1 VWGISLNI
9 ILNVNFKFGLVERPA
24 IGGIHQLNK
33 FTLASAVFTAL
44 LATQA
49 TAEDID
55 WRYFG
60 AVPVAHDVGKIV
72 QAGFDRVEERTGGK
86 LSIEYLFYGETPY
99 KTGEGLTLLRDG
111 LVELTEWL
119 PAYNAGSYPLL
130 TGPELPFAASDYV
143 STKELHEQAR
153 IGWENP
159 AIQSYE
165 NELLGQ
171 HNAVRLTRLF
181 YEPMNLWF
189 KDDLDGYGDI
199 AGRKIRTIS
208 PEQAEF
214 VSAMGGTPVA
224 IPGAE
229 VYTSL
234 QRGLVDGTVIGS
246 SAIESFK
253 LLEVINTA
261 YLANVQLL
269 STGML
274 ASQASMDTLPENI
287 KSILLEEME
296 AVQSEARAFIA
307 DQEGRDLARFEAGGM
322 KIVRPSETDYDFMRQ
337 VARESVWPAWAERAG
352 ERSEQ
357 FLDAVTTGDN

>member
-1 VWGISLNI
+1 MRKV
-9 ILNVNFKFGLVERPA
+9 
-24 IGGIHQLNK
+24 
-33 FTLASAVFTAL
+33 TLAAAAFSALFAIE
-44 LATQA
+44 A
-49 TAEDID
+49 TAAETD

-60 AVPVAHDVGKIV
+60 AVPVAHDVGKIIK
-72 QAGFDRVEERTGGK
+72 AGFDRVEERTDGR

-111 LVELTEWL
+111 LVDLTEWL

-130 TGPELPFAASDYV
+130 TGPELPFAAADYV
-143 STKELHEQAR
+143 PTTELHEQAR
-153 IGWENP
+153 NAWDNP
-159 AIQSYE
+159 AIQSFE
-165 NELLGQ
+165 TELLDQ
-171 HNAVRLTRLF
+171 HNAVRVTRLF

-189 KDDLDGYGDI
+189 KGDLNGYADL
-199 AGRKIRTIS
+199 AGKKIRTIS

-224 IPGAE
+224 IPGPE

-246 SAIESFK
+246 SAIESFN

-274 ASQASMDTLPENI
+274 ASQTSMDALPEDVKAI
-287 KSILLEEME
+287 FLEEME
-296 AVQSEARAFIA
+296 AVQAEARAFIA

-322 KIVRPSETDYDFMRQ
+322 KILRPSEADYDAMRQ
-337 VARESVWPAWAERAG
+337 VARDAVWPAWAERAG
-352 ERSEQ
+352 ERSGQ
-357 FLDAVTTGDN
+357 FLEAVTGGDQ

>member
-1 VWGISLNI
+1 M
-9 ILNVNFKFGLVERPA
+9 R
-24 IGGIHQLNK
+24 K
-33 FTLASAVFTAL
+33 FTLAAAAFSALF
-44 LATQA
+44 ATQA
-49 TAEDID
+49 AAADIE

-72 QAGFDRVEERTGGK
+72 KAGFDRVEERTDGRF
-86 LSIEYLFYGETPY
+86 SIEYLFYGETPY

-130 TGPELPFAASDYV
+130 TGPELPFAAADYAP
-143 STKELHEQAR
+143 TKELHDQAR
-153 IGWENP
+153 MGWENP
-159 AIQSYE
+159 EILSYE
-165 NELLGQ
+165 NDLLGQ
-171 HNAVRLTRLF
+171 HNAVRVTRLF

-189 KDDLDGYGDI
+189 KGDLNGYADI
-199 AGRKIRTIS
+199 AGKKIRTIS

-214 VSAMGGTPVA
+214 VRAMGGTPVA
-224 IPGAE
+224 ISGPE

-274 ASQASMDTLPENI
+274 ASQTSMDDLPEDI
-287 KSILLEEME
+287 KAIFLEEME
-296 AVQSEARAFIA
+296 AVQAEARAFIA
-307 DQEGRDLARFEAGGM
+307 DQEARDLAKFEAGGM
-322 KIVRPSETDYDFMRQ
+322 KIIRPSGDDYQKMRQ
-337 VARESVWPAWAERAG
+337 VAKDKVWPAWAARAG
-352 ERSEQ
+352 ERSGQ
-357 FLDAVTTGDN
+357 FLEAVTGGDK

>member
-1 VWGISLNI
+1 M
-9 ILNVNFKFGLVERPA
+9 R
-24 IGGIHQLNK
+24 K
-33 FTLASAVFTAL
+33 FTLATAAFMAL
-44 LATQA
+44 FATQA
-49 TAEDID
+49 AAVDID

-72 QAGFDRVEERTGGK
+72 KAGFDRVEERTGGQF
-86 LSIEYLFYGETPY
+86 SIEYLFYGETPY

-130 TGPELPFAASDYV
+130 TGPELPFAAADYV
-143 STKELHEQAR
+143 PTKELHEQAR
-153 IGWENP
+153 KGWENP

-171 HNAVRLTRLF
+171 HNAVRVTRLF

-189 KDDLDGYGDI
+189 KGDLNGYADI
-199 AGRKIRTIS
+199 SGKKIRTIS

-224 IPGAE
+224 IPGPE

-274 ASQASMDTLPENI
+274 ASQTAMDALPDDVKAI
-287 KSILLEEME
+287 FLEEME
-296 AVQSEARAFIA
+296 AVQAEARAFIA
-307 DQEGRDLARFEAGGM
+307 DQEGRDLAKFEAGGM
-322 KIVRPSETDYDFMRQ
+322 KIIRPSEADYHAMRQ
-337 VARESVWPAWAERAG
+337 VAKDKVWPAWAERAG
-352 ERSEQ
+352 ERSGQ
-357 FLDAVTTGDN
+357 FLDAVTSGDK

>member
-1 VWGISLNI
+1 M
-9 ILNVNFKFGLVERPA
+9 R
-24 IGGIHQLNK
+24 K
-33 FTLASAVFTAL
+33 FTLATAAVTAL

-49 TAEDID
+49 PAADFD

-72 QAGFDRVEERTGGK
+72 KAGFDRVEERTDGQ

-143 STKELHEQAR
+143 PTTELHEQAR

-171 HNAVRLTRLF
+171 HNAMRVTRLF

-189 KDDLDGYGDI
+189 KGDLDGYADL
-199 AGRKIRTIS
+199 AGKKIRTIS

-224 IPGAE
+224 IPGPE

-274 ASQASMDTLPENI
+274 ASQSAMDGLPDDLKAI
-287 KSILLEEME
+287 FLEEME
-296 AVQSEARAFIA
+296 TVQSEARAFIA
-307 DQEGRDLARFEAGGM
+307 EQEGRDLAKFEAGGM
-322 KIVRPSETDYDFMRQ
+322 KIVRPSEADYDAMRA
-337 VARESVWPAWAERAG
+337 VAKDKVWTAWADRAG
-352 ERSEQ
+352 ERSGQ
-357 FLDAVTTGDN
+357 FLEAVASGDK

>member
-1 VWGISLNI
+1 M
-9 ILNVNFKFGLVERPA
+9 R
-24 IGGIHQLNK
+24 K
-33 FTLASAVFTAL
+33 FTLATAAFTAL

-49 TAEDID
+49 SAADIE

-72 QAGFDRVEERTGGK
+72 QAGFDRVEERTDGK
-86 LSIEYLFYGETPY
+86 FAIEYLFYGETPY

-111 LVELTEWL
+111 LVDLTEWL

-130 TGPELPFAASDYV
+130 TGPELPFAAADYV
-143 STKELHEQAR
+143 PTKDLHEQAR

-171 HNAVRLTRLF
+171 HNAVRVTRLF

-189 KDDLDGYGDI
+189 KGDLDGYADI
-199 AGRKIRTIS
+199 AGKKIRTIS

-214 VSAMGGTPVA
+214 VSALGGTPVA

-274 ASQASMDTLPENI
+274 ASQTSMDTLPEDVKAI
-287 KSILLEEME
+287 FLEEME
-296 AVQSEARAFIA
+296 AVQAEARAFIA
-307 DQEGRDLARFEAGGM
+307 DQEGRDLAKFEAGGM
-322 KIVRPSETDYDFMRQ
+322 KIIRPSNDDYHAMRQ
-337 VARESVWPAWAERAG
+337 VAKDMVWPAWAERAG
-352 ERSEQ
+352 ERSGQ
-357 FLDAVTTGDN
+357 FLEAVTGDDK